1 MAVKEVKLPVP
12 PDVMVYIPEG
22 WFLMGSTEKD
32 GRVGMAV
39 GVDELPQHKVYVNG
53 FYIDLYETTSKD
65 FKRFLDTTGWKTPRI
80 WWEEEWIAMYPAP
93 VDTHPM
99 SGVSWYDAEAYCK
112 WVEKRLPTEAEW
124 EKAARGIDGRQWP
137 WGDEL
142 NVLGKIKANTQE
154 AGIGWTTPVD
164 SYYEGISPYG
174 VYNMAGNVMEWTSDW
189 YKAYP
194 GSTLEREA
202 FGEKYKVLKGGA
214 WENSSVPIVR
224 SAYRHAVAPIWD
236 HPGHGIRC
244 ARDAE

>member
-1 MAVKEVKLPVP
+1 MKNKLLLFTFSLLFLSFSGCSMAVKEVKLPVP

-99 SGVSWYDAEAYCK
+99 
-112 WVEKRLPTEAEW
+112 
-124 EKAARGIDGRQWP
+124 
-137 WGDEL
+137 
-142 NVLGKIKANTQE
+142 
-154 AGIGWTTPVD
+154 
-164 SYYEGISPYG
+164 
-174 VYNMAGNVMEWTSDW
+174 
-189 YKAYP
+189 
-194 GSTLEREA
+194 
-202 FGEKYKVLKGGA
+202 
-214 WENSSVPIVR
+214 
-224 SAYRHAVAPIWD
+224 
-236 HPGHGIRC
+236 
-244 ARDAE
+244 